1 MSATDPSTQ
10 GVGSSSTAQKAGDAA
25 RDVASSARDASQH
38 VAAEAKA
45 QAGDLAHEAR
55 DQVRQLWG
63 ETRGQLSAQLGE
75 QNGRLGAGIRGFGQD
90 LQGMAD
96 GSESTTAS
104 AVVREI
110 GSQAA
115 RVGSWFEDRGP
126 EGVLDDVR
134 DFARRRPGTFLLTA
148 VVAGVVVGRL
158 ARGLK
163 DAGSSQTPA
172 LPSGQ
177 AQPSAAPL
185 TGSALPAGVP
195 GEVDPL
201 VPGGSPTGLGDPA
214 GSTTGSAAGST
225 WSPAPAQAG
234 ASAADPIV
242 VPGRPAS
249 ESAYDDGLGG
259 TEVPR

>member
-1 MSATDPSTQ
+1 M
-10 GVGSSSTAQKAGDAA
+10 
-25 RDVASSARDASQH
+25 
-38 VAAEAKA
+38 AAEAKA
-45 QAGDLAHEAR
+45 QAGDLAHEAQ

-63 ETRGQLSAQLGE
+63 ETRGQLSSQLAE
-75 QNGRLGAGIRGFGQD
+75 QNGRLGAGIRGFGED

-96 GSESTTAS
+96 GAQSPAAA
-104 AVVREI
+104 AVVREV

-158 ARGLK
+158 ARGLR
-163 DAGSSQTPA
+163 DSGSSSSSSSSSPG

-177 AQPSAAPL
+177 AGPSAAPL
-185 TGSALPAGVP
+185 TSGTTSSATSSTTSSTSGASGAATT
-195 GEVDPL
+195 GT
-201 VPGGSPTGLGDPA
+201 PTPSAAGLGDPA
-214 GSTTGSAAGST
+214 GST
-225 WSPAPAQAG
+225 WSQAPAEQG
-234 ASAADPIV
+234 ASSEPIV

-259 TEVPR
+259 PEVPR

>member
-25 RDVASSARDASQH
+25 RDVASSARDAGQH

-45 QAGDLAHEAR
+45 QAGGLAQEAQ

-63 ETRGQLSAQLGE
+63 ETRGQLSAQLSE
-75 QNGRLGAGIRGFGQD
+75 QNGRLGSGIRTFGQD

-96 GSESTTAS
+96 GAESSTA
-104 AVVREI
+104 ATIVREL
-110 GSQAA
+110 GSQAS

-126 EGVLDDVR
+126 EGVLEDVR

-148 VVAGVVVGRL
+148 AVAGVVVGRL

-163 DAGSSQTPA
+163 DAGSSSSSSAPS

-185 TGSALPAGVP
+185 TGTAGVP
-195 GEVDPL
+195 GEADPL
-201 VPGGSPTGLGDPA
+201 GTAGASPVGLGDPA
-214 GSTTGSAAGST
+214 AST
-225 WSPAPAQAG
+225 WTPAPVESG
-234 ASAADPIV
+234 ASGTDPIV

-259 TEVPR
+259 TGVQR